1 MLGEALIFSN
11 QNEPD
16 AMSVLDLERSKPI
29 YQPQGMAAREFA
41 DPEIEGGAQLFL
53 MKAITLL
60 VALGGNGKA
69 T

>member
-1 MLGEALIFSN
+1 
-11 QNEPD
+11 
-16 AMSVLDLERSKPI
+16 MSVLDLERSKPI